1 MSDEP
6 TLKTRADILDLVIGF
21 IVEHEKRMSEMVEK
35 LERIADK
42 LAKSS
47 QRTDG
52 AKNVWEIRREDS
64 NLFTLSINN
73 PEGYENI
80 KSVKVEWETGQK
92 EFTTELSEIEAILD
106 EMERKFKPAE
116 HL

>member
-6 TLKTRADILDLVIGF
+6 TLKTRTDVLDLVIGF
-21 IVEHEKRMSEMVEK
+21 IVEHEKRMNDMVER

-42 LAKSS
+42 LAKSN
-47 QRTDG
+47 QHMDG
-52 AKNVWEIRREDS
+52 ANNVWEIRRQDS

-73 PEGYENI
+73 PEDYENI

-92 EFTTELSEIEAILD
+92 EFTTELSEIEAILN
-106 EMERKFKPAE
+106 EMERKFKPTE